1 MSQRTGPLTALAL
14 LAFAGN
20 SLLCRQALGAGLMDP
35 AGFTAARLAS
45 GALVLWMIVRFRGN
59 RGIGEG
65 RWASALALFTYA
77 AAFSLAYLGLTA
89 GTGALLLFGSVQATM
104 LGWGLVTGER
114 PRPAEW
120 LGLLAALGGLFVLV
134 RPGLAAPP
142 AGGAALMALA
152 GIAWGV
158 YSLRGR
164 GTRDPLGA
172 TAGNFL
178 LTVPM
183 AGALLLVGRGQ
194 LHATAEGVLLATA
207 SGALASGGGYV
218 AWYAALPALTAT
230 RAALV
235 QLLVPILAAAGG
247 VMLLA
252 ESVPLRLPVAAALV
266 LGGVALAVTARRR

>member
-1 MSQRTGPLTALAL
+1 MSHRTAPLTALAL

-35 AGFTAARLAS
+35 AGFTAVRLAT
-45 GALVLWMIVRFRGN
+45 GALVLWMIARFRGG

-77 AAFSLAYLGLTA
+77 AAFSLAYLDLTA

-120 LGLLAALGGLFVLV
+120 LGLLTALGGLFVLV

-142 AGGAALMALA
+142 AAGAALMALA

-164 GTRDPLGA
+164 GTRDALGA

-183 AGALLLVGRGQ
+183 AGVLLLIGRDH
-194 LHATAEGVLLATA
+194 LHATAEGLLLATA
-207 SGALASGGGYV
+207 SGALASTGGFT
-218 AWYAALPALTAT
+218 ACTSAL
-230 RAALV
+230 
-235 QLLVPILAAAGG
+235 
-247 VMLLA
+247 
-252 ESVPLRLPVAAALV
+252 
-266 LGGVALAVTARRR
+266 